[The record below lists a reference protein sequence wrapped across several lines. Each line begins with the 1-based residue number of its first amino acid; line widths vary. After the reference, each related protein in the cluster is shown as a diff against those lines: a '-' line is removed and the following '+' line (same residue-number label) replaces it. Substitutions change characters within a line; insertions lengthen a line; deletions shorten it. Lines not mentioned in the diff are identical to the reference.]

1 MIFQAKFQARNV
13 PVELGPRMEIAC
25 EALTERPEGVAS
37 ELPEAQFLDLF
48 LLAAKRCEAT
58 EDQTAAVEKYLR
70 SAAERQS
77 GRLMPQ
83 NLKSSDC
90 PALI

>member
-1 MIFQAKFQARNV
+1 
-13 PVELGPRMEIAC
+13 MEIAC
-25 EALTERPEGVAS
+25 EALAEQPEGVAS
-37 ELPEAQFLDLF
+37 ELPEEQFLELF
-48 LLAAKRCEAT
+48 RLAAKRSEAG

-77 GRLMPQ
+77 GKLMPQ